1 MYEIKVSGITCG
13 GCVRSITNALKSL
26 DSKANVNVELKTQ
39 LVTVVSEKSQDEI
52 VLKIEE
58 AGYTVLETKKI
69 R

>member
-58 AGYTVLETKKI
+58 AGYTVLETKKN